1 MYGLICL
8 VTQVAILLDDQE
20 ISASIE
26 DRCFINLIKII
37 GWVI

>member
-8 VTQVAILLDDQE
+8 VTQAAILLDDQE

-26 DRCFINLIKII
+26 DRGLLILSR
-37 GWVI
+37 